1 MCALEWITTQH
12 YKRPR
17 PKFHLKGLWTQHTLV
32 HIFSLLTSYFYFTF
46 HLFFTRNLKG
56 DRLVYVRSGV
66 VQNCTVLT
74 LVTPWGV
81 VVIWLWFSYAT
92 RTSYHIW
99 RRFARINSIQQ
110 STTTK
115 WVSFLNHQYEIF
127 SDLRNDFR
135 YALAYKKKY
144 TPTIAG
150 VWQEFH
156 AKNSPVYL
164 QIN

>member
-1 MCALEWITTQH
+1 MELHHTYTNNPIMC
-12 YKRPR
+12 
-17 PKFHLKGLWTQHTLV
+17 G
-32 HIFSLLTSYFYFTF
+32 
-46 HLFFTRNLKG
+46 RN
-56 DRLVYVRSGV
+56 
-66 VQNCTVLT
+66 LT
-74 LVTPWGV
+74 LVL
-81 VVIWLWFSYAT
+81 IRDKNIISYM
-92 RTSYHIW
+92 TSIFKNKFYP
-99 RRFARINSIQQ
+99 
-110 STTTK
+110 TTYDHK
-115 WVSFLNHQYEIF
+115 IVSFLNHQYEIF